1 MEEQYFN
8 IRFQV
13 DQSASEVFD
22 AVTNVR
28 AWWSEALEGDSV
40 QLGDE
45 FSYRHGTVHYSKH
58 KLIDVIP
65 NQKVVWLT
73 LESSL
78 TFVEKQDEWNRT
90 TIVFEI
96 TTNEN
101 KTFLTVSHLGLVP
114 SLQCFNG
121 CSKGWTYY
129 LQNSLLPL
137 ITSGKGNPD
146 KISDHNSLL

>member
-40 QLGDE
+40 KLGDE
-45 FSYRHGTVHYSKH
+45 FSYRHSAVHYSKH
-58 KLIDVIP
+58 KLIEVIP

-73 LESSL
+73 LESAL
-78 TFVEKQDEWNRT
+78 TFVEKQDEWNGT

-96 TTNEN
+96 TTIEE

-114 SLQCFNG
+114 SLQCFDG

-146 KISDHNSLL
+146 KIN